1 MTFAEWKKRQDEK
14 YGEGTVDTVRKT
26 NYNKSTDKKQY
37 DEYKQVLGKDAPKK
51 FDDFRNIKY
60 FEPKKYAEVKIKYA
74 NAQLQNRIKSGKI
87 NTTVLQGKHIKEH
100 NNFIEGRSY
109 LKANEDVQ
117 VLVNKYA
124 GTGRISRDVNGKWDS
139 REFVKADHPIGIV
152 VSKIDDTI
160 TETLTFIIH
169 YRLRKAYAL
178 YQKRSDI

>member
-74 NAQLQNRIKSGKI
+74 NAQLQNRIKNGKI
-87 NTTVLQGKHIKEH
+87 NTTVLQGKQGKHI
-100 NNFIEGRSY
+100 
-109 LKANEDVQ
+109 
-117 VLVNKYA
+117 
-124 GTGRISRDVNGKWDS
+124 
-139 REFVKADHPIGIV
+139 
-152 VSKIDDTI
+152 
-160 TETLTFIIH
+160 
-169 YRLRKAYAL
+169 
-178 YQKRSDI
+178 